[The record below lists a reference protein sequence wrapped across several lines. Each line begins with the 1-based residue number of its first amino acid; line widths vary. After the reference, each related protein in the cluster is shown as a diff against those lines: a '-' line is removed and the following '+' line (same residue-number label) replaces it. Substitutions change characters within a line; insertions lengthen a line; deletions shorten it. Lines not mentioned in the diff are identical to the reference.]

1 MGLGISPTWTFN
13 DIVENIKA
21 IKLQYEEVLLS
32 FSNYQIKEQIQFRK
46 EARDS
51 VYALNMQ
58 EWKKDRLWEYIN
70 DFLVIEVLQ
79 DICER
84 DNKNGNKR

>member
-1 MGLGISPTWTFN
+1 MGLGISPTWSFKE
-13 DIVENIKA
+13 IVENIKA

-32 FSNYQIKEQIQFRK
+32 FSNYQIKEQTQFRK

-58 EWKKDRLWEYIN
+58 EWKKDKVWEYMN
-70 DFLVIEVLQ
+70 DFLIIEVLE

-84 DNKNGNKR
+84 EQKNGNKR